1 MISCMEKSMNKLV
14 LGTVQFGLQY
24 GINSA
29 GRPSTEQVSDILD
42 NAKAGGIQILD
53 TSSAYGNAEE
63 VLGAV
68 KTGSNFKIV
77 SKYPKCDKSVA
88 ETFSNSLK
96 VLGTDHLYGYLLH
109 HFEVYQENKAIWND
123 FIQLQKEGKVDRIG
137 FSLYEP
143 WELDLI
149 LNDGIPFSLIQVPY
163 NIFDRQFEPYF
174 KQLKAMGVEIHV
186 RSTFL
191 QGLFFKDRS
200 TLPEKLLPLKKY
212 LVQLDEYALGKGITV
227 GELALNYNIQNP
239 YIDGVLIGVDN
250 KEQLIQN
257 FASVKDEGIELDIK
271 VEDTELLKPVN
282 WK

>member
-1 MISCMEKSMNKLV
+1 MKNNRKLV

-29 GRPSTEQVSDILD
+29 GRPSLEQVSEILKE
-42 NAKAGGIQILD
+42 AKSRGIDILD
-53 TSSAYGNAEE
+53 TSSAYGNAEIILGE
-63 VLGAV
+63 VKAAN
-68 KTGSNFKIV
+68 KFKIV
-77 SKYPKCDKSVA
+77 SKYPKCKKSVKD
-88 ETFSNSLK
+88 TFNNSLRI
-96 VLGTDHLYGYLLH
+96 LGTDHLYGYLLH
-109 HFEVYQENKAIWND
+109 HFEVYKNNKQIWND
-123 FIQLQKEGKVDRIG
+123 FIQLQKEGMVDRIG

-149 LNDGIPFSLIQVPY
+149 LNDDIPFSLIQVPY

-174 KQLKAMGVEIHV
+174 QKLKAMGVEIHV

-191 QGLFFKDRS
+191 QGLFFKDRT
-200 TLPEKLLPLKKY
+200 TLPDKLLPLKKH
-212 LVQLDEYALGKGITV
+212 LVQLDEYAAIKEMTV
-227 GELALNYNIQNP
+227 GDLALNYNLQNP
-239 YIDGVLIGVDN
+239 NIDGVLIGVDN

-257 FASVKDEGIELDIK
+257 FASVKDMDINLDIR